1 MTGLDAVLILKESAC
16 EDCYYSKPR
25 GGQCP
30 EDCTI
35 LEAYKTAVYHVTI
48 GGRDGKTEKS
58 DVKEDRMNG
67 DKDQPL
73 PRVRD

>member
-48 GGRDGKTEKS
+48 GGRDKKS
-58 DVKEDRMNG
+58 KEDRMNG

-73 PRVRD
+73 PQVRD